1 MDMQDIKLGAL
12 NFITFMVSFSDIE
25 QWLKLTLLLVSIVY
39 TVMKIYNLGKKGDD
53 KIL

>member
-12 NFITFMVSFSDIE
+12 NLITFMVSFSDIE

-39 TVMKIYNLGKKGDD
+39 TIMKIINISKENKNG
-53 KIL
+53 

>member
-12 NFITFMVSFSDIE
+12 NLITFMVSFSNIE

-39 TVMKIYNLGKKGDD
+39 TIMKIINMSKQHKND
-53 KIL
+53 

>member
-1 MDMQDIKLGAL
+1 MQDIKLGAL

-39 TVMKIYNLGKKGDD
+39 TIMKIININKQNKNG
-53 KIL
+53 

>member
-1 MDMQDIKLGAL
+1 MQDIKLGAL

-39 TVMKIYNLGKKGDD
+39 TIMKIINMSKQNKNG
-53 KIL
+53 

>member
-1 MDMQDIKLGAL
+1 MQDIKLGAL

-39 TVMKIYNLGKKGDD
+39 TIMKIINMSKQHKNG
-53 KIL
+53 